1 MFRITREVSFSYGH
15 RLFPYQ
21 GKCARLHGHNAR
33 LQVTLASTQLDEGG
47 MVRDFADV
55 KVALARW
62 LDETLDH
69 RLVLHRDDPAV
80 AALRAIGEE
89 ICVVDWN
96 PTAENLARHI
106 CENLRKLGL
115 PVVEVHLHETENC
128 SATYLPDDGGASG
141 GGTTPVC

>member
-33 LQVTLASTQLDEGG
+33 LLVTLGSEGLDEAG

-55 KVALARW
+55 KGALAGW
-62 LDETLDH
+62 LDGTLDH

-80 AALRAIGEE
+80 AALRGIGES
-89 ICVVDWN
+89 IYSVDWN

-106 CENLRKLGL
+106 YESLRALGL
-115 PVVEVHLHETENC
+115 PVVEVELHETDNC
-128 SATYLPDDGGASG
+128 SARYVPDGRGPAEG
-141 GGTTPVC
+141 ETETVC